1 MLRLLVIGKL
11 EDVVTG
17 MELVTIR
24 ELVTARDLV
33 VVSGSEFVT
42 MRDVVSEKEWDIDMV
57 FVSIQ
62 FLPW

>member
-24 ELVTARDLV
+24 EVVTARDLV